1 MNYLEGVRLRA
12 NNDIWKSEVGQWMKV
27 LTDYTRDFFADRGGP
42 IIFSQIENELWNGDK
57 EYITWCG
64 EFAESLDL
72 HVPWMMCNG
81 DSSELTINA
90 CNGNDC
96 SSFLENNGQSGR
108 ILIDQP
114 GCWTENEGWFQ
125 EFGGM
130 SAEKDDYEGRDSR
143 SGEDYVFNVLKFI
156 DRGGSYHN
164 YYMWFGGNHYGK
176 WAGNGMTN
184 WYTNGV
190 MIHSDTLPN
199 EPKHTHTAKMHRM
212 LANIA
217 SVLLNDEAKVNKQVK
232 LNCDSCNAFEY
243 RYDGH
248 EVTFVENNKASAD
261 TVIYRD
267 IIYKMDKWS
276 MVVVDEDDNILFDT
290 QDIKPINKHRVYH
303 CEEKL
308 DFTYWNEPIQDL
320 KGAGMSVVVSPK
332 ANEQLNMTRDLTEFL
347 YYETTVMMPQE
358 ECTLSIGGTDANAF
372 VAFLDDQYMGADDE
386 HTHKD
391 GWHTM
396 YIKMKGSVGEHKL
409 TILSESLGVSNSMNS
424 NQDPTW
430 ASQRLKGICGWI
442 KLCDNDIFNQK
453 WSHYPGLVGEVKQ
466 VFTEAGAAQVEW
478 KKDLENA
485 APLAWYRSSFKT
497 PVGLNRNLQLLLRP
511 EGMNRG
517 QAYVNGHNI
526 GRYWMIK
533 DTNGEYTQG
542 YYHIPRD
549 WLNPV
554 GEENTL
560 FLGETLGADEPN
572 VTICTTEYINN

>member
-1 MNYLEGVRLRA
+1 MMKLNLR
-12 NNDIWKSEVGQWMKV
+12 
-27 LTDYTRDFFADRGGP
+27 
-42 IIFSQIENELWNGDK
+42 
-57 EYITWCG
+57 
-64 EFAESLDL
+64 DL
-72 HVPWMMCNG
+72 HIDILKHNRTYDVFDYSHNG
-81 DSSELTINA
+81 IQFSVMFDVDCIPFKLILVKKRSTQYLILDVMAGYQINTYLGEKLQLLKDMLELKNGKTKFSTNQFFEEFNKKIPHTI
-90 CNGNDC
+90 
-96 SSFLENNGQSGR
+96 Q
-108 ILIDQP
+108 
-114 GCWTENEGWFQ
+114 
-125 EFGGM
+125 
-130 SAEKDDYEGRDSR
+130 
-143 SGEDYVFNVLKFI
+143 
-156 DRGGSYHN
+156 
-164 YYMWFGGNHYGK
+164 
-176 WAGNGMTN
+176 
-184 WYTNGV
+184 
-190 MIHSDTLPN
+190 
-199 EPKHTHTAKMHRM
+199 
-212 LANIA
+212 
-217 SVLLNDEAKVNKQVK
+217 NKK
-232 LNCDSCNAFEY
+232 ISKS
-243 RYDGH
+243 
-248 EVTFVENNKASAD
+248 TIS
-261 TVIYRD
+261 
-267 IIYKMDKWS
+267 
-276 MVVVDEDDNILFDT
+276 
-290 QDIKPINKHRVYH
+290 RVYH